1 MVLEGANPFPKQFA
15 DLYYK
20 NGFWS
25 GITLGEMLDRSSELY
40 GDREALVAG
49 GVRLTYRQLKELS
62 DQTAIAFLKLGI
74 RKLDRVLLQIPNW
87 AEFTYVYYG
96 FHKMGAIPV
105 MCIPRLSQREIEH
118 FCEVTQAS
126 TWIVPRR
133 YEKIDYLSMIE
144 SVRLS
149 QPNLQ
154 HILMIDAPKQP
165 PESFPAGTRSFHD
178 LLKGIDLRDSPEDYL
193 RSFKPNPE
201 EVCHFM
207 PTGGTTGL
215 SKLVPR
221 THNDYLCNVVFR
233 TKAWLRAPDDI
244 TLIATPVTHNMAIE
258 VSLNPTLLSGGKVV
272 MISSTRARE
281 ILEAIQKE
289 RVTTMILVPAQL
301 QQIVDLPE
309 LNQFDVS
316 SLKVIAGAGS
326 HVAAELTKKVH
337 EKLGCQFYNVFGM
350 SEGPCTQT
358 RWDDPEE
365 AVAHTVG
372 WPICPHDE
380 FKVIDEAGHEL
391 AEGKE
396 GELVVRGPCIFRGY
410 YKAEAANR
418 EVFTPDGFFRTGDL
432 AKFDRERRLV
442 ITGRKKDI
450 IIRGG
455 ENISA
460 TEVEE
465 LISEHP
471 KVEQVAVVGMP
482 DPILGE
488 RACAY
493 IKPRRGATITLE
505 EIIALFKERKASI
518 LLFPERIEPV
528 EELPFT
534 NVGKVDKKRL
544 REEIK
549 EKLKKEGKI

>member
-1 MVLEGANPFPKQFA
+1 MVLDGVNPFPKEFA

-25 GITLGEMLDRSSELY
+25 GITFGEMLDRSSELY
-40 GDREALVAG
+40 GDREAVVAG
-49 GVRLTYRQLKELS
+49 EVRLTYRELKELS
-62 DQTAIAFLKLGI
+62 DRTAIVFLKLGL
-74 RKLDRVLLQIPNW
+74 RKKDRVLLQIPNW
-87 AEFTYVYYG
+87 AEFAYLYYG
-96 FHKMGAIPV
+96 LHKMGAIPV
-105 MCIPRLSQREIEH
+105 MCLPRLSQREIEH
-118 FCEVTQAS
+118 FCSITQAS

-133 YEKIDYLSMIE
+133 YEKIDYLSMIG
-144 SVRLS
+144 SVRS
-149 QPNLQ
+149 NQPSLQ
-154 HILMIDAPKQP
+154 HILMIDAPGQP
-165 PESFPAGTRSFHD
+165 VEPLPAGTKSFHE
-178 LLKGIDLRDSPEDYL
+178 LLKGIDPEERQRHDL
-193 RSFKPNPE
+193 RSFKPDPE

-221 THNDYLCNVVFR
+221 THNDYMCNVVNR
-233 TKAWLRAPDDI
+233 TRVWLRAPEDV
-244 TLIATPVTHNMAIE
+244 TLIATPVTHNMATE

-272 MISSTRARE
+272 MLPSTRTRD
-281 ILEAIQKE
+281 ILEAIQRE
-289 RVTTMILVPAQL
+289 RITTMILVPAQL
-301 QQIVDLPE
+301 QQIVDFPE
-309 LNQFDVS
+309 LSQFDVS

-326 HVAAELTKKVH
+326 HVAAELTTKVH
-337 EKLGCQFYNVFGM
+337 EKLGCRFYNVFGM

-365 AVAHTVG
+365 VVAHTVG

-391 AEGKE
+391 AEDKE
-396 GELVVRGPCIFRGY
+396 GELVVRGPCVFRGY

-432 AKFDRERRLV
+432 AKFDRERRIV

-493 IKPRRGATITLE
+493 IKPRKGTTIALE
-505 EIIALFKERKASI
+505 EITALFKKRKASI

-534 NVGKVDKKRL
+534 NVGKVDKKKL

-549 EKLKKEGKI
+549 EKLKKEGKG

>member
-1 MVLEGANPFPKQFA
+1 MVLDGANPFLKKFA

-49 GVRLTYRQLKELS
+49 DVRLTYRQLKELS
-62 DQTAIAFLKLGI
+62 DRTAIAFLELGI

-87 AEFTYVYYG
+87 AEFAYIYYG
-96 FHKMGAIPV
+96 LHKMGAIPV
-105 MCIPRLSQREIEH
+105 MCIPRHSQREIEH
-118 FCEVTQAS
+118 FCEVTQAGS
-126 TWIVPRR
+126 WIVPRR
-133 YEKIDYLSMIE
+133 YEKIDYLSMIG
-144 SVRLS
+144 SIRLS
-149 QPNLQ
+149 QPSLQ
-154 HILMIDAPKQP
+154 HILMIDAPGKP
-165 PESFPAGTRSFHD
+165 TEPFPAGTRSFHD
-178 LLKGIDLRDSPEDYL
+178 LLKGIDPGECSKDTL
-193 RSFKPNPE
+193 RSFRPDPE

-272 MISSTRARE
+272 MIPSTRTRD

-301 QQIVDLPE
+301 QQIVDFPE

-337 EKLGCQFYNVFGM
+337 EKLGCRFYNVFGM

-372 WPICPHDE
+372 WPVCPHDE

-432 AKFDRERRLV
+432 AKFDQERRIV

-493 IKPRRGATITLE
+493 IKPKRGATITLE
-505 EIIALFKERKASI
+505 EITALLKERKASI